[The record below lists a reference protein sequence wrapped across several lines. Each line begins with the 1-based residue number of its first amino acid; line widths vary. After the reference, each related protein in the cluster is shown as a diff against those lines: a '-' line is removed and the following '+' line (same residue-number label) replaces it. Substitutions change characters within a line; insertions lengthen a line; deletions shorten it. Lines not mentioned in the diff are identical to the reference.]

1 MSMEKKLSI
10 SGWINEKPP
19 RGKYTF
25 THDDIVSAFPE
36 MSNGTLARSLT
47 REVSKGRIFSPLRG
61 FYVVIPEE
69 YLLRGTVPQSLYL
82 DDMMRHLGRKYYVS
96 LLSAAEMHGAAHQAP
111 MDFFVMIEPP
121 SMRDK
126 KTDKYKTLFF
136 CKKQL
141 SNAYVEKRQTRTGY
155 INVSCPELTAVD
167 LITYQSKIGSVTRAA
182 TVLAELVEKVDFSR
196 LTPDFVDIV
205 PISSLQRLGYIFD
218 NVLEERKAAED
229 VFGLLKCAGVSLQP
243 IPLRTGSSTDGFKK
257 DEKWKVIVN
266 VEIEIDEL

>member
-1 MSMEKKLSI
+1 MEKKHSI

-25 THDDIVSAFPE
+25 THSDVVSAFPE

-47 REVSKGRIFSPLRG
+47 REVCKGRIISPLRG
-61 FYVVIPEE
+61 FYVIIPEE
-69 YLLRGTVPQSLYL
+69 YRLRGTVPQSLYL
-82 DDMMRHLGRKYYVS
+82 DDMMRHLGRKYYVA

-111 MDFFVMIEPP
+111 MSFCVMIEPP

-136 CKKQL
+136 CKKHIVDSL
-141 SNAYVEKRQTRTGY
+141 VEKRQTRTGY

-167 LITYQSKIGSVTRAA
+167 LITYQAKIGSVTRAA
-182 TVLAELVEKVDFSR
+182 TVLAELVEKTDFSR

-205 PISSLQRLGYIFD
+205 PLSSLQRLGYILD
-218 NVLEERKAAED
+218 NVLEERKAAGD
-229 VFGLLKCAGVSLQP
+229 VYGLLKRSGVQLQP
-243 IPLRTGSSTDGFKK
+243 VPLRAGSSTVGFEK